1 MFPAKEKKQ
10 TTVIVRFSAPFV
22 PSRLEEALNDLS
34 GFDMIW
40 VISHMHL
47 NKGWNPKV
55 RPPRLPEERKG
66 LFSTRSPHRPNAIA
80 LSSLRVDRIDVPK
93 GVIHV
98 HGLDLLDGEDKETP
112 YAVISSHEN
121 FCFESYHLIT
131 SSSPTSAPSWW
142 LSRTGRECGST
153 ACSRFVVVEFCAVWL
168 ACVRRENRIKRC
180 RPPLVREYLT
190 TSHC

>member
-1 MFPAKEKKQ
+1 MK
-10 TTVIVRFSAPFV
+10 
-22 PSRLEEALNDLS
+22 DLS

-80 LSSLRVDRIDVPK
+80 LSSLRVDRVDVSK

-98 HGLDLLDGEDKETP
+98 HGLDLLDGEGEG
-112 YAVISSHEN
+112 A
-121 FCFESYHLIT
+121 
-131 SSSPTSAPSWW
+131 
-142 LSRTGRECGST
+142 
-153 ACSRFVVVEFCAVWL
+153 ACMFSL
-168 ACVRRENRIKRC
+168 M
-180 RPPLVREYLT
+180 
-190 TSHC
+190 

>member
-1 MFPAKEKKQ
+1 MSDA
-10 TTVIVRFSAPFV
+10 VRSSTPFV
-22 PSRLEEALNDLS
+22 LRRLEEALKDLS

-80 LSSLRVDRIDVPK
+80 LSSLRVDRIDVSK

-98 HGLDLLDGEDKETP
+98 RGLDLLDGEEREP
-112 YAVISSHEN
+112 LCISNKFSVR
-121 FCFESYHLIT
+121 T
-131 SSSPTSAPSWW
+131 WSP
-142 LSRTGRECGST
+142 GS
-153 ACSRFVVVEFCAVWL
+153 
-168 ACVRRENRIKRC
+168 
-180 RPPLVREYLT
+180 
-190 TSHC
+190 